1 MLYLLFV
8 ALGCKCRKYSR
19 LIIIFV
25 SRKMKSFILNSI
37 DSFYF
42 LFKRFVPLKTYRYA
56 VCGGSNLVLDI
67 VLYYLFYHY
76 LVAKENVDF
85 YFFVMS
91 PHIATLF
98 IVFPITLLTGF
109 LLNKHIAFI
118 ASNISTGIQL
128 YRYVLVCL
136 GAIVLNYAFMK
147 IFVDMLEFYPT
158 PSKIITTGIALVYSY
173 TLQNKFSFK
182 VKKIT

>member
-1 MLYLLFV
+1 
-8 ALGCKCRKYSR
+8 
-19 LIIIFV
+19 
-25 SRKMKSFILNSI
+25 MKSFIINSI

-42 LFKRFVPLKTYRYA
+42 LFKRFMPLKTYRYA

-67 VLYYLFYHY
+67 LLYYLFYHY
-76 LVAKENVDF
+76 VVSKENVDF

-109 LLNKHIAFI
+109 LLNKYITFED
-118 ASNISTGIQL
+118 SNIATGTQL

-136 GAIVLNYAFMK
+136 GAIVLNYVCMK
-147 IFVDMLEFYPT
+147 FLVDWCGFYAT
-158 PSKIITTGIALVYSY
+158 PSKIITTGIAVIYSY
-173 TLQNKFSFK
+173 TLQNRFSFK
-182 VKKIT
+182 VKEV

>member
-1 MLYLLFV
+1 MIYLLFL

-25 SRKMKSFILNSI
+25 SRKMKHYLIKII

-42 LFKRFVPLKTYRYA
+42 LFKGILPLKTYRYA

-67 VLYYLFYHY
+67 LLYFLIYHY
-76 LVAKENVDF
+76 VVSKENVDF

-98 IVFPITLLTGF
+98 IVFPITLLTVF
-109 LLNKHIAFI
+109 LLNKYITFED
-118 ASNISTGIQL
+118 SNIATGTQL

-136 GAIVLNYAFMK
+136 GAIIINYVCMK
-147 IFVDMLEFYPT
+147 LLVDWMGFYPT
-158 PSKIITTGIALVYSY
+158 PSKIITTVIAVVYSY
-173 TLQNKFSFK
+173 TLQNRFSFK
-182 VKKIT
+182 VKEV